1 VLSLSQRTYPGLK
14 PLSELISLKGKSS
27 LITGAASGIGR
38 ATALRFAEAG
48 SHLFLVDINLDGLN
62 SVKSEV
68 KELFGSDA
76 EVFRA
81 DLSRKEEI
89 DKLWSQIRGREPDVL
104 VNNAGI
110 YEFRDFL
117 ELDEAFLERTLSINL
132 KSIFWMS
139 QHMIRSRINRGG
151 VIVNVSSVEAFLPL
165 AKRLAHYDVSKIGVI
180 GLTRALAM
188 EYGPRGFRINAVA
201 PGGIKTP
208 GVEKLTREALM
219 KMDIE
224 KIKTGV
230 IYRARLP
237 LRRMGEPDEVVRV
250 ILFLASDLSSYI
262 QGAVIPVD
270 GGFLSA

>member
-14 PLSELISLKGKSS
+14 PLFELISLRGKSS

-38 ATALRFAEAG
+38 ATAIRFAEAG

-68 KELFGSDA
+68 KELFGADT

-132 KSIFWMS
+132 KSVFWMS
-139 QHMIRSRINRGG
+139 QHMIRSRINKGG
-151 VIVNVSSVEAFLPL
+151 VIINVSSVEAFLPL
-165 AKRLAHYDVSKIGVI
+165 AKRLSHYDVSKIGVI
-180 GLTRALAM
+180 GLTRALAK

-208 GVEKLTREALM
+208 SVEKLTREALM

-224 KIKTGV
+224 TIKTGV

-237 LRRMGEPDEVVRV
+237 LRRMGEPDEVARV

>member
-1 VLSLSQRTYPGLK
+1 MVT
-14 PLSELISLKGKSS
+14 
-27 LITGAASGIGR
+27 
-38 ATALRFAEAG
+38 
-48 SHLFLVDINLDGLN
+48 
-62 SVKSEV
+62 
-68 KELFGSDA
+68 
-76 EVFRA
+76 
-81 DLSRKEEI
+81 
-89 DKLWSQIRGREPDVL
+89 DKRGEPDIL

-110 YEFRDFL
+110 YEFKDFL
-117 ELDEAFLERTLSINL
+117 ELDEVFLERTLSINL
-132 KSIFWMS
+132 KSVFWMS
-139 QHMIRSRINRGG
+139 QHMIKSRMDKGG

-165 AKRLAHYDVSKIGVI
+165 AKRLAHYNISKIGVI

-208 GVEKLTREALM
+208 SVEKLSREALM

-224 KIKTGV
+224 TIKTGI

-237 LRRMGEPDEVVRV
+237 LRRMGEPDEVARV

-262 QGAVIPVD
+262 HGAVIPVD

>member
-1 VLSLSQRTYPGLK
+1 LSQRTYPGLK
-14 PLSELISLKGKSS
+14 PLYELISLKGKSS

-38 ATALRFAEAG
+38 ATAIRFAEAG

-68 KELFGSDA
+68 KELFGADA

-132 KSIFWMS
+132 KSVFWMS
-139 QHMIRSRINRGG
+139 QHMIRSRINNGG
-151 VIVNVSSVEAFLPL
+151 VIINVSSVEAFLPL

-208 GVEKLTREALM
+208 SVEKLTREALM

-224 KIKTGV
+224 TIKTGV

-237 LRRMGEPDEVVRV
+237 LRRMGEPDEVARV

-270 GGFLSA
+270 GGFLST